1 MASSLPTP
9 SASAPSSPR
18 PTSKPILW
26 IPTVLHPVALK
37 IAEEYF
43 EILDWT
49 DTRASEWYKY
59 ATASVVTVGRLSRED
74 VERADKLKIVTRNGV
89 GYDSVP
95 IESCRKQGIVV
106 TNQPGCNATVVAE
119 IALGLAISVAR
130 KIAQADRKLR
140 SGEPT
145 ISAHYISDGLDGK
158 TLGLIGQ
165 GDIARA
171 TAKKFYGAF
180 DTPILVYSPT
190 SSKVKW
196 TDQDPSGLPPIPHRR
211 VDTLEELLKASDVVS
226 IHCPKNDET
235 TGLIGEKELKAMKKT
250 AIILNTARGGIIDE
264 SALFAALESR
274 EIAGAG
280 LDVVDHEPPSL
291 STCKLLHLPH
301 TIVLPHIGAQEDTSQ
316 KNACVVAVETA
327 ISYLKGEGI
336 GKSVRVV

>member
-1 MASSLPTP
+1 M
-9 SASAPSSPR
+9 
-18 PTSKPILW
+18 
-26 IPTVLHPVALK
+26 
-37 IAEEYF
+37 
-43 EILDWT
+43 
-49 DTRASEWYKY
+49 
-59 ATASVVTVGRLSRED
+59 
-74 VERADKLKIVTRNGV
+74 
-89 GYDSVP
+89 
-95 IESCRKQGIVV
+95 
-106 TNQPGCNATVVAE
+106 
-119 IALGLAISVAR
+119 
-130 KIAQADRKLR
+130 
-140 SGEPT
+140 
-145 ISAHYISDGLDGK
+145 
-158 TLGLIGQ
+158 
-165 GDIARA
+165 
-171 TAKKFYGAF
+171 
-180 DTPILVYSPT
+180 YSPT

-250 AIILNTARGGIIDE
+250 AIILNTARGGIVSALLYSLKARRNELDQNRYSMQIDE